1 MGVDDEKQVDG
12 QKKAKNMLELLEPE
26 QRLESQPD
34 ELDDYG
40 VNSNASAGKR
50 KRSVGFFNG
59 FSPKHKSNEKV

>member
-1 MGVDDEKQVDG
+1 MGVDEGKEEAG

-40 VNSNASAGKR
+40 VNSNASAGRR
-50 KRSVGFFNG
+50 KRSVGFFN
-59 FSPKHKSNEKV
+59 